1 MDTTENTRVNLKCIF
16 FVMDRVAPS
25 WDPMDPNVLNVV
37 DPNSDLGRYLAIS
50 LQATAEEEEEENN
63 TGRLT
68 DDQIKVIIE
77 RLPRLTEADLDRLGQ
92 RDSSCSICLNTFLAC
107 IAEEETAYVMD
118 SPAQPVEDLGVTR
131 LADTCEHVFCRKDLS
146 AWIRD
151 RNITCPICRTR
162 LIKSNLDR
170 AAVNAARQHILRAWR
185 AERQILNGDQL
196 RSTDFGHYG

>member
-1 MDTTENTRVNLKCIF
+1 
-16 FVMDRVAPS
+16 
-25 WDPMDPNVLNVV
+25 MDPNVLSVV
-37 DPNSDLGRYLAIS
+37 DPNSDLGRDLVIS
-50 LQATAEEEEEENN
+50 LQAAAEEEDEENN

-68 DDQIKVIIE
+68 DDQIEAIIE

-118 SPAQPVEDLGVTR
+118 SPAQPVEVLGVTR
-131 LADTCEHVFCRKDLS
+131 LADTCSHVFCRKDLL

-162 LIKSNLDR
+162 FIESTLDR
-170 AAVNAARQHILRAWR
+170 AAVNAARRRILRAWR
-185 AERQILNGDQL
+185 SERQISNGDQL
-196 RSTDFGHYG
+196 RSTDFGYYG

>member
-1 MDTTENTRVNLKCIF
+1 MSRVGPL
-16 FVMDRVAPS
+16 
-25 WDPMDPNVLNVV
+25 WDPNVLSMV
-37 DPNSDLGRYLAIS
+37 DPDSDLGRDLATA
-50 LQATAEEEEEENN
+50 LQATEEGEYN

-68 DDQIKVIIE
+68 DDQIEAIAE

-107 IAEEETAYVMD
+107 IAQEEMAYVMD

-131 LADTCEHVFCRKDLS
+131 LADTCEHVFCRKDLL

-162 LIKSNLDR
+162 LIT
-170 AAVNAARQHILRAWR
+170 QP
-185 AERQILNGDQL
+185 
-196 RSTDFGHYG
+196 